1 MKSGSYSIDCSDK
14 PRRTLSAA
22 LQSRELS
29 DEALAFVNGSGN
41 NGARPTTPA
50 NDSSVPRATSPSN
63 GVHIEQQVV
72 EQTPLSGTVSMT
84 FRLPSELSARLV
96 RVSVERKL
104 KREPPFSQQDI
115 VADAL
120 TQWLARN

>member
-1 MKSGSYSIDCSDK
+1 
-14 PRRTLSAA
+14 
-22 LQSRELS
+22 LQTGKLT
-29 DEALAFVNGSGN
+29 DEALAFVNGAGT
-41 NGARPTTPA
+41 NGAKPIASA

-63 GVHIEQQVV
+63 GVYIAAPAVAEVP
-72 EQTPLSGTVSMT
+72 TAGTVSMT
-84 FRLPSELSARLV
+84 FRLPSELSSRLI

-104 KREPPFSQQDI
+104 KRQPPFSQQDI

>member
-1 MKSGSYSIDCSDK
+1 MDCSEK

-22 LQSRELS
+22 LQTGKLT
-29 DEALAFVNGSGN
+29 DEALAFVNGIGN
-41 NGARPTTPA
+41 NCVKPITPT
-50 NDSSVPRATSPSN
+50 NDSSVPRATPPSN
-63 GVHIEQQVV
+63 NVHIERPAVL
-72 EQTPLSGTVSMT
+72 EIPSSGTVSTT

-104 KREPPFSQQDI
+104 KRQPPFSQQDI

>member
-1 MKSGSYSIDCSDK
+1 MKSGSYFMDCSDK

-22 LQSRELS
+22 LQTRELS
-29 DEALAFVNGSGN
+29 DEALAFVNGTGN
-41 NGARPTTPA
+41 NGAKPITPA

-72 EQTPLSGTVSMT
+72 EQAPSSGTVSMT
-84 FRLPSELSARLV
+84 FRLPSQLSAHLV

-115 VADAL
+115 VAEAL